1 MAYHD
6 AAEFLRDMSGFFF
19 AYYGMFT
26 LHTPQNIKEKY
37 AYYYNYPNSRL
48 SVVAF
53 LPVENNSNGDA
64 MLDGQTMQII
74 LKETKS
80 RNKNYL
86 VEMEDVRITDGWQD
100 RVRERIDALKE
111 LVETEVRKCD
121 ICNVVMFPKTMQR
134 RDPPHTKFVS
144 LQCPICKKY
153 TWTVFGR
160 GLKTRLHT
168 NLKK

>member
-1 MAYHD
+1 MPYAD
-6 AAEFLRDMSGFFF
+6 VAELLRDVSGFFF

-26 LHTPQNIKEKY
+26 LHTPQTTNEKY
-37 AYYYNYPNSRL
+37 AYYFNYPNSRL
-48 SVVAF
+48 SIVAF
-53 LPVENNSNGDA
+53 LPIVKKCSGEA
-64 MLDGQTMQII
+64 AIDGQTIQII

-80 RNKNYL
+80 RNKKFL
-86 VEMEDVRITDGWQD
+86 VEMEDVRITSGWQD

-121 ICNVVMFPKTMQR
+121 TCHVVMLPKTMQR
-134 RDPPHTKFVS
+134 REPPHTKFVS
-144 LQCPICKKY
+144 LQCPVCHKF